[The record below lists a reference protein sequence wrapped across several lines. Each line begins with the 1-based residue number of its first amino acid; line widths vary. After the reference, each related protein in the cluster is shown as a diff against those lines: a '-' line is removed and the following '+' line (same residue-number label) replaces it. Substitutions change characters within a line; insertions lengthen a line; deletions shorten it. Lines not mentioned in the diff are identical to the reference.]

1 MIPQTQGGGL
11 YATGYIVTS
20 VAVKTADSDALYERQ
35 ILACFTNGRYCRA
48 LQNEGSGVFYTRQ
61 ILTYLTY
68 YTPAISDAVWSLFGA
83 LFCGQCDEKINDNL
97 HTFEKVYTDGD
108 ILT

>member
-1 MIPQTQGGGL
+1 MNDTSNAGGGGG
-11 YATGYIVTS
+11 YATGYIMTS

-35 ILACFTNGRYCRA
+35 ILGCFTNGRYCRA
-48 LQNEGSGVFYTRQ
+48 LQNADSDALYTRQ

-83 LFCGQCDEKINDNL
+83 FFMNR
-97 HTFEKVYTDGD
+97 
-108 ILT
+108 